1 MMKRL
6 GLGLVAGVVL
16 GALAAPASADTI
28 TAIDLSAY
36 YGGANGVFSGDW
48 SGEGGGSSII
58 TAPTSGNQNTGITF
72 TDWSGHYVA
81 VPSASMNDGSNA
93 LTIDN
98 FSPITLTAGASVQSL
113 WNEGW
118 GLTPN
123 SADNNAAVLIGFT
136 NSAGDSAAYGLQ
148 SGQTI
153 RDYNNATFYD
163 TLVGSNTTTALG
175 DVTAQNWWNNG
186 SQGQRL
192 DEQSFV
198 LPSSWA
204 GTSLTGFTIDVVGT
218 GDGNGNGSG
227 AAGAAALS
235 AVNVADPP
243 ASVPEPASLT
253 LLAAGVIGLGAA
265 RRRRG

>member
-48 SGEGGGSSII
+48 SGEVGGSSII

-98 FSPITLTAGASVQSL
+98 FSPITLTAGATVQSL
-113 WNEGW
+113 WNEFY
-118 GLTPN
+118 GLLPN
-123 SADNNAAVLIGFT
+123 SADNNAAVLITFT

-175 DVTAQNWWNNG
+175 DVTAQNWWANTG
-186 SQGQRL
+186 GQRL

-218 GDGNGNGSG
+218 GDGPSNDGV
-227 AAGAAALS
+227 AMLS
-235 AVNVADPP
+235 AVNVADPT

>member
-28 TAIDLSAY
+28 TAIELSAY
-36 YGGANGVFSGDW
+36 YGGANGTFSGDW
-48 SGEGGGSSII
+48 SGEVNGSSII
-58 TAPTSGNQNTGITF
+58 TAPISGNQNTGITF
-72 TDWSGHYVA
+72 ADWSGHYVA
-81 VPSASMNDGSNA
+81 VPSATMNSGSNT
-93 LTIDN
+93 LTINN
-98 FSPITLTAGASVQSL
+98 FSPIALAAGATVQSL

-123 SADNNAAVLIGFT
+123 SADNNAAVLVTFT
-136 NSAGDSAAYGLQ
+136 NSAGDSATYCLQ

-153 RDYNNATFYD
+153 RDYNNGSYYNSFS
-163 TLVGSNTTTALG
+163 GSNTTTALG
-175 DVTAQNWWNNG
+175 DVTAQNWWANTG
-186 SQGQRL
+186 GQRL

-204 GTSLTGFTIDVVGT
+204 GTSLTGFTIDVVGA
-218 GDGNGNGSG
+218 GNGPSNDGV
-227 AAGAAALS
+227 AMLS

>member
-28 TAIDLSAY
+28 TAIELSAY
-36 YGGANGVFSGDW
+36 YGGANGTLNGDW
-48 SGEGGGSSII
+48 SNEIGGASII

-98 FSPITLTAGASVQSL
+98 FSPITLTAGATVQSL

-123 SADNNAAVLIGFT
+123 SADNNAAVLITFT
-136 NSAGDSAAYGLQ
+136 NSAGDSATYGLQ
-148 SGQTI
+148 SGQTL
-153 RDYNNATFYD
+153 RDYNNGTFYN
-163 TLVGSNTTTALG
+163 TLPGSNTTTALG
-175 DVTAQNWWNNG
+175 DVTAQNWWANTG
-186 SQGQRL
+186 GQRL

-218 GDGNGNGSG
+218 GDGPSNDGV
-227 AAGAAALS
+227 AMLS

>member
-28 TAIDLSAY
+28 TAIELSAY
-36 YGGANGVFSGDW
+36 YGGVNGTLNGDW
-48 SGEGGGSSII
+48 SNEIGGASII

-72 TDWSGHYVA
+72 TDWSGHYVGI
-81 VPSASMNDGSNA
+81 PSATMSAGNT
-93 LTIDN
+93 LTINN
-98 FSPITLTAGASVQSL
+98 FSPISLTAGASVQSL

-123 SADNNAAVLIGFT
+123 SADNNAAVLVTFT
-136 NSAGDSAAYGLQ
+136 NSAGDSATYGLQ
-148 SGQTI
+148 SGQTL
-153 RDYNNATFYD
+153 RDYNNGTFYN
-163 TLVGSNTTTALG
+163 TLPGSNTTTALG
-175 DVTAQNWWNNG
+175 DVTAQNWWANTG
-186 SQGQRL
+186 GQRL

-218 GDGNGNGSG
+218 GDGPSNDGV
-227 AAGAAALS
+227 AMLS
-235 AVNVADPP
+235 AVNVADPT

>member
-28 TAIDLSAY
+28 TAIELSSY
-36 YGGANGVFSGDW
+36 YGGAGLNGDW
-48 SGEGGGSSII
+48 SNEIGGSSII
-58 TAPTSGNQNTGITF
+58 TAPTNGNQGTGITF
-72 TDWSGHYVA
+72 ADWSGNYVA
-81 VPSASMNDGSNA
+81 VPSTTMNSGSNT

-98 FSPITLTAGASVQSL
+98 FSPIALTAGASVQSL

-136 NSAGDSAAYGLQ
+136 NSAGDSATYGLQ

-153 RDYNNATFYD
+153 RDYNNGSYYNTFS
-163 TLVGSNTTTALG
+163 GSNTTTALG

-186 SQGQRL
+186 SQRL

-204 GTSLTGFTIDVVGT
+204 GTSLTGFTIDVVGA
-218 GDGNGNGSG
+218 GNGPGNDGV
-227 AAGAAALS
+227 AMLS